1 MRLSAGFTAVPR
13 IIQVYIGQTN
23 NLERRIKEHRHDKR
37 MNHPI
42 YNAIHKYGW
51 ENFSVETLYFGE
63 DYNTKEKEYIKLYR
77 SNEKEFGYNIQNGGQ
92 DSSGENN
99 PQSKLTQQQVNLLM
113 KDLKETNVEFD
124 KLAEKYNV
132 SIKTIRNVNTGIAWR
147 KNDITYPIREP
158 LICPSINHEKIKLIK
173 KMLRDGFY
181 SIDYIARMFK
191 VERYVILNINK
202 GVTYYDEND
211 EYPIRELG
219 LTHDELEEIIKL
231 LEDPSIP
238 MKYIA
243 KLYGRAVTQ
252 IYRIN
257 NGGSWHNP
265 NIKYPIRK
273 STVQRNELNQQ

>member
-1 MRLSAGFTAVPR
+1 MEKYVYK
-13 IIQVYIGQTN
+13 IENNINHKIYIGQTN

-51 ENFSVETLYFGE
+51 DNFSVETLYFGE

-99 PQSKLTQQQVNLLM
+99 PQSKLTQQQVDLLM

-265 NIKYPIRK
+265 NIKYHIRK
-273 STVQRNELNQQ
+273 STVQRNELNQ

>member
-1 MRLSAGFTAVPR
+1 MEKYVYK
-13 IIQVYIGQTN
+13 IENNINHKIYIGQTN

-99 PQSKLTQQQVNLLM
+99 PQSKLTQQQVDLLM

-243 KLYGRAVTQ
+243 KLYGRAVT
-252 IYRIN
+252 
-257 NGGSWHNP
+257 
-265 NIKYPIRK
+265 
-273 STVQRNELNQQ
+273 

>member
-1 MRLSAGFTAVPR
+1 MEKYVYK
-13 IIQVYIGQTN
+13 IENNINHKIYIGQTN

-99 PQSKLTQQQVNLLM
+99 PKSKLTQQQVDLLM

-124 KLAEKYNV
+124 KLAKKYNV

-147 KNDITYPIREP
+147 KNDISYPIREP

-219 LTHDELEEIIKL
+219 LTHDELDEIIKL

-257 NGGSWHNP
+257 NGGSWYNP

-273 STVQRNELNQQ
+273 STVQRNELNQ

>member
-1 MRLSAGFTAVPR
+1 MEKYVYK
-13 IIQVYIGQTN
+13 IENNINHKIYIGQTN

-99 PQSKLTQQQVNLLM
+99 PKSKLTQQQVDLLM

-273 STVQRNELNQQ
+273 STVQRNELNQ

>member
-1 MRLSAGFTAVPR
+1 MEKYVYK
-13 IIQVYIGQTN
+13 IENNINHKIYIGQTN

-99 PQSKLTQQQVNLLM
+99 PRSKLTQQQVDLLM

-273 STVQRNELNQQ
+273 STVQRNELNQ